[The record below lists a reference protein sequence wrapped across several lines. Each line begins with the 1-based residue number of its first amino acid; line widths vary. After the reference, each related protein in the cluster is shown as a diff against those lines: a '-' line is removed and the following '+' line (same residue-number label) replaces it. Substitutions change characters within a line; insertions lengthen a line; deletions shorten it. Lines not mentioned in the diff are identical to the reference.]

1 MSRIPQGLA
10 GLIIAALVGSV
21 RCQPQFNDTPTE
33 KWKSSVPPMGL
44 GNGIVVSPDSQ
55 VVYATSEDGTVSAM
69 DPDDGNVT
77 WSYQPLGTQG
87 NGTLPLSCNGEISI
101 SEDGEFFVYGVTE
114 GAQGEAQTW

>member
-1 MSRIPQGLA
+1 MPQGLT
-10 GLIIAALVGSV
+10 GLFIAVLAGSV
-21 RCQPQFNDTPTE
+21 SCQPQFNDKPTE

-44 GNGIVVSPDSQ
+44 GNGIVVSLDSK

-77 WSYQPLGTQG
+77 WSYQPPGTQG

-114 GAQGEAQTW
+114 GEDGEEQTW